1 MERYTTKKISLDKVK
16 SDMILARDIV
26 TPAGQVLFIKGTF
39 CEQLDLNLLERNGID
54 SVIIKGN
61 PVPGAFIDSSVSSVA
76 YREDF
81 MEFEQSYEETKEKTK
96 KLIQIIS
103 QAEKVTQEDIL
114 DLTRDS
120 LSKLKIKSD
129 LLIFIDSLQ
138 QTNTDIYA
146 HSINVGLLCNLFG
159 NWLQLNDEDLI
170 NLTIAGTLHDIG
182 KTLLSPQLLAKK
194 DSLTDDERYLMR
206 QHTIYGYRLL
216 QDQDLPE
223 SIKLVALMHHEKN
236 NGTGYPNGLRSEKI
250 THFTKI
256 VTICDIYE
264 NLTSGRKGNRKTSP
278 FEAIKE
284 FESVGFDMMDP
295 GYLMEFL
302 RHIAYSYIGSEVV
315 LSNNASGEVV
325 FINQSKL
332 SAPIIRLEDGTFI
345 NLYNHSD
352 LTVKLLK

>member
-1 MERYTTKKISLDKVK
+1 MERYTTKKISLEKVK

-26 TPAGQVLFIKGTF
+26 TPTGQVLFTKGTF
-39 CEQLDLNLLERNGID
+39 CEQLDLNLLVRNGID
-54 SVIIKGN
+54 YILVKGD
-61 PVPGAFIDSSVSSVA
+61 PIPGEFIDSTVSSVA
-76 YREDF
+76 YRDDF

-103 QAEKVTQEDIL
+103 QAEKVTKNDIFE
-114 DLTRDS
+114 LTKDS
-120 LSKLKIKSD
+120 LSKIKIKSD

-159 NWLQLNDEDLI
+159 NWLKLNDEDLI

-194 DSLTDDERYLMR
+194 DSLSDDEKFLMR
-206 QHTIYGYRLL
+206 QHTTYGYRLL
-216 QDQDLPE
+216 QDQNLPE

-250 THFTKI
+250 THFSKI

-284 FESVGFDMMDP
+284 FETNGLEIMDP

-302 RHIAYSYIGSEVV
+302 RHVAYTYIGSEVV
-315 LSNNASGEVV
+315 LSNNSAGEVV

-332 SAPIIRLEDGTFI
+332 SAPIVRLQDGTFI

-352 LTVKLLK
+352 LSVKLLK